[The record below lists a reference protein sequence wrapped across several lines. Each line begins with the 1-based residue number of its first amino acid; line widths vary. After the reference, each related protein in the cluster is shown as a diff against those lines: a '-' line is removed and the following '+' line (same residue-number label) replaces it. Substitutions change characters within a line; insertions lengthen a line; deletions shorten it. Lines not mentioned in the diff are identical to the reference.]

1 MIKVELVIKNET
13 GLHARPAS
21 LFIKEVSQYMSDITV
36 IKEGQSY
43 NGKSI
48 MSVLS
53 MGITQGE
60 HVMVVAEGEDEKE
73 AIEAIKKLVDNN
85 FGE

>member
-1 MIKVELVIKNET
+1 MTKIDVVINNKS

-21 LFIKEVSQYMSDITV
+21 LFVKEVNQYKSDITV

-53 MGITQGE
+53 MGIPQGQY
-60 HVMVVAEGEDEKE
+60 VTIMAEGEDEKE